1 MPSVLETNQMF
12 RHYTDIFRNQAMDFV
27 EDYPEDD
34 EWRLVA
40 RTIIEI
46 LQFYAEF
53 DLEDDQHPFQR
64 FAKSEHSM
72 NLSALKSTLE
82 YRLNSQNS
90 QDPQIRSV
98 IRAFFAHNGT
108 QREALDELMSNYYTF
123 NLAVTA
129 GTADQEWM

>member
-1 MPSVLETNQMF
+1 MPSILETNQMF
-12 RHYTDIFRNQAMDFV
+12 RQYTSIFRNQAMDFV

-40 RTIIEI
+40 RTITEI

-72 NLSALKSTLE
+72 NLSSLKTTLE
-82 YRLNSQNS
+82 YRVDVQN
-90 QDPQIRSV
+90 PQIRSV
-98 IRAFFAHNGT
+98 IQAFFAHNGS
-108 QREALDELMSNYYTF
+108 QRESLDELMSNYYSF
-123 NLAVTA
+123 NLSVTA